1 MQVQTPNG
9 FVHDRR
15 LIGGQSAATGAL
27 STDGVVLHSVIGG
40 DGPALVLLHGWPQ
53 TWWAWHKVMPALAEH
68 FTVIAVDLPG
78 LGDSSK
84 PSRGYDTD
92 TVSQRIHGL
101 VAELGHDE
109 IHLVGHDWGGAVA
122 YSYAAQFRSTV
133 RRLAV
138 IEMLVPGFG
147 WEQLLTPAPGGWVWH
162 MAFHA
167 VPDVPEMLTAGKERA
182 YLSLFLKTMG
192 AYDSTAVTEVDIDEY
207 VRCYTAPG
215 AWHAAFQYYRAW
227 FEDVAQNEVHAAMP
241 LEMPVLAI
249 GGDFSSGPFPAQ
261 SLSMVAKDVTAS
273 IIDRCGHWIAS
284 EQPDALVD
292 ELVTFFNA

>member
-1 MQVQTPNG
+1 MSVQTPAG

-15 LIGGQSAATGAL
+15 LIGGESAATGAL
-27 STDGVVLHSVIGG
+27 STEGVILHSVIGG

-53 TWWAWHKVMPALAEH
+53 TWWAWHKVMPALAER

-84 PSRGYDTD
+84 PTTGYDTD

-101 VAELGHDE
+101 VTALGHDE
-109 IHLVGHDWGGAVA
+109 IYLVGHDWGGAVA
-122 YSYAAQFRSTV
+122 YSYTAQFRASV

-147 WEQLLTPAPGGWVWH
+147 WEPLLTPARGGWVWH

-192 AYDSTAVTEVDIDEY
+192 AYDSTAVTEDDIDEY

-227 FEDVAQNEVHAAMP
+227 FDDVAQNEVHATSP
-241 LEMPVLAI
+241 LDMPVLAV
-249 GGDFSSGPFPAQ
+249 GGDFSSGSFPEQ
-261 SLSMVAKDVTAS
+261 SLNAVAKDVTGC

-284 EQPDALVD
+284 EQPDALVRA
-292 ELVTFFNA
+292 LVDLLSA